1 MEKTPSRLTYAWLTD
16 YFNEGEDKRPL
27 SDWRDELKALSP
39 EGKRD
44 LAEQVAALE
53 GGSVK

>member
-1 MEKTPSRLTYAWLTD
+1 MAEKTSVAWLTGF
-16 YFNEGEDKRPL
+16 FNEGEGKRPL

-39 EGKRD
+39 EEKRD